1 MEIKKRDGTFHLI
14 KMNNERKQRDWEDLR
29 YEIQRVSGIYN
40 PLEFQKG
47 VERIGRMSEEY
58 ETKYNEKFC
67 IHINPC
73 EDWDI

>member
-1 MEIKKRDGTFHLI
+1 MKT
-14 KMNNERKQRDWEDLR
+14 NERKQRDWEDLR
-29 YEIQRVSGIYN
+29 YEVQRVSGIYN

-67 IHINPC
+67 IHINPR
-73 EDWDI
+73 EDWDIGLW